1 MRPVKVSGSMNL
13 PNALK
18 DLCFDAA
25 SETIIP
31 NLNLVPSVCGKA
43 APLHDLF
50 ASLFIWFQSLVY
62 PPHYLFSLPLVISGR
77 CNKWEAWKRNLMEKT
92 CGKKIP
98 SRRVV
103 DG

>member
-1 MRPVKVSGSMNL
+1 MHSKICVLMQLLKLVFELRKENGSTG
-13 PNALK
+13 
-18 DLCFDAA
+18 
-25 SETIIP
+25 TIIP

-77 CNKWEAWKRNLMEKT
+77 CNKREAWKRNLMEKT
-92 CGKKIP
+92 CGKKNP